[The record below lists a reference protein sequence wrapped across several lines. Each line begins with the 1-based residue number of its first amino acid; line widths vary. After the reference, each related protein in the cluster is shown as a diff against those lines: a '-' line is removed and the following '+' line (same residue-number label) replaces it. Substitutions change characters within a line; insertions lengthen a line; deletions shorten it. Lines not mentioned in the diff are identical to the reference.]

1 MPSYNFI
8 DFHAHP
14 AAGLWRLRNRLQ
26 SAGAVASVLYPIDVD
41 PTLSLTLSGLFR
53 LARDLGMVV
62 DAKSV
67 VREVYDL
74 VSKWP
79 EYMIDPMKLW
89 YEVFK
94 EGTSEFFIPFSSIN
108 PSFGSRYVKQ
118 KIWEMGHLGLRGV
131 FVSPVLQFF
140 NPAKSP
146 AFRELME
153 YSEKN
158 EVLVIIHIGMPRE
171 IDEKLITHALP
182 NHLSE
187 VLEEYRPNIV
197 VSGLGTSPE
206 RVSLW
211 VREVARVMR
220 KYDNVYLVT
229 PDINCYLFNNDS
241 ARSIINSLGADR
253 MIFGSGYPY
262 RRYRDLVASIKCVE
276 GSTNIRDNDKDE
288 IMIEN
293 ALDLLRF
300 HGFKLNMID
309 TLNA

>member
-8 DFHAHP
+8 DFHTHP
-14 AAGLWRLRNRLQ
+14 AAELRRLRNRLQ

-53 LARDLGMVV
+53 LARDLGVVV

-171 IDEKLITHALP
+171 IDEKLITRATQP
-182 NHLSE
+182 
-187 VLEEYRPNIV
+187 PI
-197 VSGLGTSPE
+197 
-206 RVSLW
+206 
-211 VREVARVMR
+211 
-220 KYDNVYLVT
+220 
-229 PDINCYLFNNDS
+229 
-241 ARSIINSLGADR
+241 
-253 MIFGSGYPY
+253 
-262 RRYRDLVASIKCVE
+262 
-276 GSTNIRDNDKDE
+276 
-288 IMIEN
+288 
-293 ALDLLRF
+293 
-300 HGFKLNMID
+300 
-309 TLNA
+309 